1 MDIYQ
6 VNAKK
11 RHLIL
16 IEPHRKIK
24 ETKTLYKIPIRPKK
38 HFVGGSFQRVNNKT
52 HSIIY
57 GQVKPEYINHMSG
70 SGIFD
75 SIKNFFRPRQDSFNN
90 ATTKKIKEYGDI
102 PIEKMNIYRTPL
114 DSLLTKTINAISFG
128 QWNKLSKQEGFDKFY
143 HLALVLTLANNKNV
157 IVEKVAVIEVKDK
170 YMTNSSTEI
179 CNIPNYT
186 AGSLTLNTLFKNAMD
201 KVPPNKFFTYD
212 PLTNNC
218 QVFIKMLLENSGLYN
233 ADINKFLFQNID
245 KIVEKLN
252 PITKA
257 IMRGTTAIAGTV
269 DKIIGNG
276 DIKRKK

>member
-1 MDIYQ
+1 M
-6 VNAKK
+6 
-11 RHLIL
+11 
-16 IEPHRKIK
+16 
-24 ETKTLYKIPIRPKK
+24 
-38 HFVGGSFQRVNNKT
+38 
-52 HSIIY
+52 
-57 GQVKPEYINHMSG
+57 
-70 SGIFD
+70 
-75 SIKNFFRPRQDSFNN
+75 
-90 ATTKKIKEYGDI
+90 IKEYGDI

-114 DSLLTKTINAISFG
+114 PSLLSKTLNVVSFG
-128 QWNKLSKQEGFDKFY
+128 QWGKLSKQEGFDKFY

-157 IVEKVAVIEVKDK
+157 IVEKVAVIEIKTKYLTDDK
-170 YMTNSSTEI
+170 TEV

-186 AGSLTLNTLFKNAMD
+186 SGSLTLNTLLKNAMD
-201 KVPPNKFFTYD
+201 KVPTNKFFTYD

-245 KIVEKLN
+245 KMVEKLH

-276 DIKRKK
+276 DIKKRNNK